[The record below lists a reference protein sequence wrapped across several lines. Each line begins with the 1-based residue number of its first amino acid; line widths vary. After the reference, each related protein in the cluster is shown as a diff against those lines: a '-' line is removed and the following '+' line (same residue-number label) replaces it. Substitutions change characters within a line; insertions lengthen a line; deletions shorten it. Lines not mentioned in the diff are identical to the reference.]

1 MLFTVLSE
9 KPGVNG
15 LWLILMVYLQKNI
28 QKRKEFFPRE
38 EKKFM
43 FENFQGIFCDVSKK
57 LLVKRYVSF

>member
-1 MLFTVLSE
+1 MAQFDGIFAEKYSE
-9 KPGVNG
+9 KEGV
-15 LWLILMVYLQKNI
+15 
-28 QKRKEFFPRE
+28 FPRE